1 MAYLLPSTIHRIEQ
15 NLIALDACKMLELNI
30 HPDLALEA
38 LTKDSEDQSE
48 DDGRESLETFEPINF
63 QPGMGTNYERLEY
76 LGDSFLKLATTISVF
91 TLIPNKDEFDYH
103 VERMVMICNQNL
115 FEIARSDWLKLEE
128 YIRSKAFSR
137 ATWYPNLSLE
147 FGRKHQKTLINMDS
161 HQLADKSIADVC
173 EALIG
178 AAYMSTRKDNDYT
191 MAIQA
196 VTRLTSHK
204 NHPMMK
210 WGDYYAAYQKPMW
223 QVSAA
228 SAAELDMAKKLE
240 DITGYKFNYPRLLR
254 SAFVHPSW
262 PYSFAKVPNYQ
273 RLEFLGDGL
282 LDMVCVDY
290 LFHIAPD
297 KGPQWLT
304 EHKMAMVSNQ
314 FLGCL
319 AVELGF
325 HKFLLHNG
333 VLGQSIMEYVT
344 AINDARR
351 TAEDAAEAAGRPR
364 SRFSR
369 DYWIE
374 ARQPPKCIPD
384 VLEAYI
390 GAMFVDSEYDYTT
403 VQRFFRDHFRPYFS
417 DMRVYDT
424 FANKHPVT
432 FCAQFVY
439 ERFGCHVYGLQSK
452 EIPVTDDEGVW
463 TGATKVG
470 AGILIHGKVV
480 DGAVRESGGYAK
492 KAAATK
498 AVQKLERMDKMQF
511 LEEYGCDCKPY
522 DAVTDITKS
531 ATAI

>member
-1 MAYLLPSTIHRIEQ
+1 MA
-15 NLIALDACKMLELNI
+15 DAY
-30 HPDLALEA
+30 
-38 LTKDSEDQSE
+38 Q
-48 DDGRESLETFEPINF
+48 
-63 QPGMGTNYERLEY
+63 ERLEF
-76 LGDSFLKLATTISVF
+76 LGDSFLKMATTISVF

-115 FEIARSDWLKLEE
+115 FGNARSDWLKLEE

-147 FGRKHQKTLINMDS
+147 FGKKHQKTLNNMDS
-161 HQLADKSIADVC
+161 HSLADKSIADVC
-173 EALIG
+173 EAIIG

-204 NHPMMK
+204 HHPMMK
-210 WGDYYAAYQKPMW
+210 WEDYYAAYQKPAW
-223 QVSAA
+223 QITAA
-228 SAAELDMAKKLE
+228 SAAELDLAKKIE
-240 DITGYKFNYPRLLR
+240 DATNYKFNHPRLLR
-254 SAFVHPSW
+254 SAFVHPSR
-262 PYSFAKVPNYQ
+262 PYSSVKVPNYQ
-273 RLEFLGDGL
+273 RLEFLGDAL
-282 LDMVCVDY
+282 LDMVCVDF

-325 HKFLLHNG
+325 HKYLLHNG
-333 VLGQSIMEYVT
+333 VLGPTILEYVT

-364 SRFSR
+364 SHFAR

-374 ARQPPKCIPD
+374 TRQPPKCIAD
-384 VLEAYI
+384 MLEAYI

-403 VQRFFRDHFRPYFS
+403 VQRFFRDHFQPYFT
-417 DMRVYDT
+417 DMRIYDT
-424 FANKHPVT
+424 FTNKHPVT
-432 FCAQFVY
+432 FCTRFIY
-439 ERFGCHVYGLQSK
+439 EKFGCHSYGLHSEEMQ
-452 EIPVTDDEGVW
+452 VTDDEGIW
-463 TGATKVG
+463 TGSTKVA
-470 AGILIHGKVV
+470 AGILIHGQIV

-492 KAAATK
+492 KAAARA
-498 AVQKLERMDKMQF
+498 AVQKLERMTKEQF
-511 LEEYGCDCKPY
+511 VKEYGCDCKPGEV
-522 DAVTDITKS
+522 VTDIAES